1 MKKIIS
7 TILVAIL
14 VLSLCSCNF
23 GHIEDTNGENDHTL
37 CSLTE
42 EDLLSGS
49 NSFVQNVATK
59 SRVGNKI
66 TYKVNKF
73 SGVNTIANEYFSN
86 EAELTIDTCF
96 VLSQGNARIAVI
108 VNGEISCDIP
118 VGESTTT
125 IAVPADTSVVIRLAG
140 ESAGFD
146 LSIELN

>member
-1 MKKIIS
+1 MKKNTTIICC
-7 TILVAIL
+7 IFIFF
-14 VLSLCSCNF
+14 LSFINVSCS
-23 GHIEDTNGENDHTL
+23 
-37 CSLTE
+37 SQK
-42 EDLLSGS
+42 
-49 NSFVQNVATK
+49 NSFA
-59 SRVGNKI
+59 
-66 TYKVNKF
+66 
-73 SGVNTIANEYFSN
+73 IANEYFSN